1 MNAINQV
8 IIVGRLVRDAEV
20 RFAATGAPVASF
32 SFAANRRYQ
41 DKDGQWNGEVASIP
55 CTAFGRTAE
64 QLAERHKEE
73 PVLVSGRLRTES
85 WQKDGANRSRLVLVD
100 ETVDFVLSGTKPSG
114 ANRSTELP
122 LFSEEVRQ
130 AVPF

>member
-8 IIVGRLVRDAEV
+8 KIVGRLVRDAGV
-20 RFAATGAPVASF
+20 RFTATGASVASF
-32 SFAANRRYQ
+32 SVAANHRYQ
-41 DKDGQWNGEVASIP
+41 NKSGQWKGEVAFMP

-64 QLAERHKEE
+64 QLAERLKRE
-73 PVLVSGRLRTES
+73 PVLVTGRLRTES
-85 WQKDGANRSRLVLVD
+85 WQKDGSNRSRLVLVA

-114 ANRSTELP
+114 ANGSTELP
-122 LFSEEVRQ
+122 LFSEEVRK